1 MVKAELGRTIRNFF
15 KNRSKTLATNPDLIN
30 FSTADLADIFSPP
43 ILWEN
48 NDNCSGSN
56 NFVINEIQNTF
67 RELFPSIDT
76 ATTTNSIT
84 AGNIQKHISLSL
96 FKQFYEC
103 INVDLTQI
111 SSCSSIHSLA
121 AFAAVGMLGHL
132 FSEAQ
137 VRESIYLSILDVL
150 W

>member
-30 FSTADLADIFSPP
+30 FSTADLADIFSAP
-43 ILWEN
+43 ILWGN

-67 RELFPSIDT
+67 RELFPSVDT

-96 FKQFYEC
+96 FKQFYES

-137 VRESIYLSILDVL
+137 VRESIYLY
-150 W
+150 